1 MKVKNLNSHI
11 EHIINGYQQQSV
23 FYEQLRNL
31 SRQLREL
38 IETDNWQEIGRA
50 LDARADIIKNINEI
64 NSDMEPHKK
73 AVMELLHLKEF
84 NLAKVQDLIYPQ
96 FRRKLEEGTQKIK
109 DLLKEIVT
117 WDRQN
122 MKIMEEHK
130 ISISQELKQI
140 KQYREFQQAYLDRP
154 EMFPEPVFFDKKNK
168 LIRIPNLIS
177 GLGFFVF
184 HKANKICPHFHINIY
199 TY

>member
-38 IETDNWQEIGRA
+38 IETDNWQEIDKA

-73 AVMELLHLKEF
+73 EVVELLHLKEF

-96 FRRKLEEGTQKIK
+96 LRRKLEEETQKIK

-154 EMFPEPVFFDKKNK
+154 EMFPEPVFFDKKK
-168 LIRIPNLIS
+168 
-177 GLGFFVF
+177 
-184 HKANKICPHFHINIY
+184 
-199 TY
+199 

>member
-154 EMFPEPVFFDKKNK
+154 EMFPEPVFFDKKK
-168 LIRIPNLIS
+168 
-177 GLGFFVF
+177 
-184 HKANKICPHFHINIY
+184 
-199 TY
+199 